1 MLTKRQ
7 NLLETIRGGKPDRYV
22 NQYEALAM
30 VVMNPYMAHNPAAEY
45 GKGPLKNAWGVTNV
59 WPEGTPGGFPVHDE
73 EHIVCKD
80 ITHWRDY
87 VHAPS
92 LDYSDALTLTGTF
105 CQRSGK
111 DRPERVFRYPVCRSR
126 NL

>member
-45 GKGPLKNAWGVTNV
+45 GKGPVKNAWGVTNV
-59 WPEGTPGGFPVHDE
+59 WPEGTPGGFPIHDE
-73 EHIVCKD
+73 EHIVCKAAW
-80 ITHWRDY
+80 ITQM
-87 VHAPS
+87 PI
-92 LDYSDALTLTGTF
+92 G
-105 CQRSGK
+105 
-111 DRPERVFRYPVCRSR
+111 
-126 NL
+126 NLL

>member
-30 VVMNPYMAHNPAAEY
+30 VIANPYVVNNPMAEQ
-45 GKGPLKNAWGVTNV
+45 GKGPVKNAWGVTNI

-80 ITHWRDY
+80 ITHWKDY

-92 LDYSDALTLTGTF
+92 LDYTDA
-105 CQRSGK
+105 
-111 DRPERVFRYPVCRSR
+111 DW
-126 NL
+126 